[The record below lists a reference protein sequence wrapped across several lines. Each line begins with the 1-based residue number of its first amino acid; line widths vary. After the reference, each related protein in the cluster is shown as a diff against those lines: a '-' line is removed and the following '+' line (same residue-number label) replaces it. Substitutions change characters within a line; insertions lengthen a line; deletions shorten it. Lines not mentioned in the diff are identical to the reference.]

1 MCCCIRHF
9 TFVQGSAQSIP
20 EAIPSYNTYEKRRI
34 CMLNDA
40 QGDWIWWLCP
50 LPTDGALIMH
60 WLCLSLQFATAVGQ
74 REEIVADSHRRTCF
88 RFCTFEAAKTGKNQ
102 VWMVTQ
108 TSCPSVWKL
117 RKWIRA
123 WRKLLVLGSRLG
135 SLATYMTAISSTCTF
150 FAKTIKYKMR
160 KIEMREMCWLKP
172 FWNICSQRQIRFAL
186 SQICVREVVSGTS
199 KDQRE
204 VRQVRRTNRLQA
216 QNPNFGH
223 RKTIKLWID
232 WVDYLDNLKL

>member
-1 MCCCIRHF
+1 MIMSTAYRWG
-9 TFVQGSAQSIP
+9 TNS
-20 EAIPSYNTYEKRRI
+20 
-34 CMLNDA
+34 
-40 QGDWIWWLCP
+40 
-50 LPTDGALIMH
+50 ALIMH

-74 REEIVADSHRRTCF
+74 REEIVADSHCRTCF

-102 VWMVTQ
+102 FWMVQ
-108 TSCPSVWKL
+108 TSPSVWKL

-135 SLATYMTAISSTCTF
+135 SLATYMTAISSTCIF

-186 SQICVREVVSGTS
+186 SQICAREVVSGTS

-232 WVDYLDNLKL
+232 WVDYLESLKL